1 MNDRMRADL
10 LALVTNKEKW
20 NRRDFVASGLATG
33 FALAVRPVCAQ
44 TMIVTD
50 ARGLAVGEVRIPVK
64 GGTIPAYVAYPG
76 KGSAFPM
83 VLVVQEIFGVHEHI
97 KDVCRRLAKAG
108 YLAAA
113 PELYHRQGDPSK
125 LSDTKEIFA
134 QIVSKVPDAQVM
146 SDLDATVAW
155 ARGLGLA
162 HKSKL
167 AITGFCWGGRIVWMY
182 AAHNQ
187 RVKAGV
193 AWYGRVVGDKN
204 SMTPANPIDVVDRI
218 NAPVLGLYGG
228 ADAGIPN
235 DTVDKMRAALKAAGK
250 KSEIHTY
257 PDTPHAFHADYRP
270 SYRKEQAEDGWK
282 RLRAWLRKNGV
293 A

>member
-1 MNDRMRADL
+1 MNDSMRADL
-10 LALVTNKEKW
+10 LALVTGKEKW
-20 NRRDFVASGLATG
+20 NRRDFIASGLATG

-50 ARGLAVGEVRIPVK
+50 TRGIAAGEVRIPAK
-64 GGTIPAYVAYPG
+64 GGTIPAYAAYPE
-76 KGSAFPM
+76 KGRAFPM

-108 YLAAA
+108 YLAVA
-113 PELYHRQGDPSK
+113 PEMYYRQGDPSK
-125 LSDTKEIFA
+125 VADTKEIFTR
-134 QIVSKVPDAQVM
+134 IVSKVPDAQVM

-155 ARGLGLA
+155 GRGLGLA

-167 AITGFCWGGRIVWMY
+167 AITGFCWGGRIVWLY
-182 AAHNQ
+182 AAHNPG
-187 RVKAGV
+187 VGAGV
-193 AWYGRVVGDKN
+193 AWYGRLVGDKN
-204 SMTPANPIDVVDRI
+204 SMTPSNPIDVVDRI

-235 DTVDKMRAALKAAGK
+235 DTVDRMRAALKAAGK

-257 PDTPHAFHADYRP
+257 PDTPHAFHADYRS

>member
-1 MNDRMRADL
+1 MNDRMREDL
-10 LALVTNKEKW
+10 LALATSKEKW
-20 NRRDFVASGLATG
+20 SRRDFVASGLATG
-33 FALAVRPVCAQ
+33 FALAVQPVCAQ

-50 ARGLAVGEVRIPVK
+50 TRGIAAGEVRVPVK
-64 GGTIPAYVAYPG
+64 GGTIPAYAAYPG
-76 KGSAFPM
+76 KGKAFPM

-97 KDVCRRLAKAG
+97 RDVCRRLAKVG
-108 YLAAA
+108 YLAVA
-113 PELYHRQGDPSK
+113 PELYYRQGDPAK
-125 LSDTKEIFA
+125 VSDNKEIFA
-134 QIVSKVPDAQVM
+134 QIVSKVSDAQVM

-155 ARGLGLA
+155 GRGLGLA

-182 AAHNQ
+182 AAHSPG
-187 RVKAGV
+187 VKAGV
-193 AWYGRVVGDKN
+193 AWYGRVVGDKS
-204 SMTPANPIDVVDRI
+204 SMTPANPIDVVERI

-235 DTVDKMRAALKAAGK
+235 DTVDRMRAALKAAGK

-282 RLRAWLRKNGV
+282 RMRAWLRKNGV

>member
-1 MNDRMRADL
+1 MNDRMREDL
-10 LALVTNKEKW
+10 LALVTSKETW
-20 NRRDFVASGLATG
+20 SRRDFMASGLAAG
-33 FALAVRPVCAQ
+33 FALAVQPVCAQ

-50 ARGLAVGEVRIPVK
+50 TKGIAAGEVRVPVQ
-64 GGTIPAYVAYPG
+64 GGTIPAYAAYPG
-76 KGSAFPM
+76 KGKAFPV

-97 KDVCRRLAKAG
+97 RDVCRRLAKIG
-108 YLAAA
+108 YLAVA
-113 PELYHRQGDPSK
+113 PELYYRQGDPSK
-125 LSDTKEIFA
+125 LSDNKEIFA

-146 SDLDATVAW
+146 SDLDAAVAW

-167 AITGFCWGGRIVWMY
+167 AITGFCWGGRITWLY
-182 AAHNQ
+182 AAHNPD
-187 RVKAGV
+187 VKAGV
-193 AWYGRVVGDKN
+193 AWYGRVVGDK
-204 SMTPANPIDVVDRI
+204 SSLTPTNPIDVVDRI

-235 DTVDKMRAALKAAGK
+235 DTVDRMRAALKAAGK

-282 RLRAWLRKNGV
+282 RLRAWLKKNGV
-293 A
+293 T